1 MKYLIILFSLFTL
14 NLNAQS
20 YIGFEVGKENYGV
33 TLNQEI
39 DTSFFILSLK
49 TTIASESTFKA
60 RIGFKIGKPDLHVA
74 LFIIPIYNLNLTN
87 LKYNTP
93 FNFELRYNPQ
103 IEVLKGIR
111 VLLGV
116 ELYKNGNHPYI
127 NIIVPFK

>member
-1 MKYLIILFSLFTL
+1 MKYLIILFTLFTL
-14 NLNAQS
+14 SLNAQS
-20 YIGFEVGKENYGV
+20 YVGVEAGKNNYGF

-39 DTSFFILSLK
+39 DTSFIILSLK
-49 TTIASESTFKA
+49 TTIASQSTFKA
-60 RIGFKIGKPDLHVA
+60 RVGFKIGKPNLHVA

-93 FNFELRYNPQ
+93 FNFELRYNPNV
-103 IEVLKGIR
+103 EMLKGIR

>member
-20 YIGFEVGKENYGV
+20 YIGFEVGKDNYGV

-93 FNFELRYNPQ
+93 FNFELRYTPQ
-103 IEVLKGIR
+103 IS
-111 VLLGV
+111 
-116 ELYKNGNHPYI
+116 
-127 NIIVPFK
+127 